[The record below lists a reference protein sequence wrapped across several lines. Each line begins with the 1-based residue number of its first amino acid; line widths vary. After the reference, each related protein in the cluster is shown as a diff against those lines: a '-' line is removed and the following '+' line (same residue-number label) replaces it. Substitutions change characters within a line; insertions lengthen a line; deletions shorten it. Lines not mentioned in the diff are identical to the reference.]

1 MFFTHFIWNIFPA
14 KRNSYIKDFVFINA
28 LLAFPWILILFCCV
42 TVYYYYAFF
51 MSLIVVRDEIS
62 NIPPN
67 TIKIYVNWL
76 EEMEFG
82 NKRLLDKMND
92 EQMKD
97 GFLIVSNY

>member
-1 MFFTHFIWNIFPA
+1 
-14 KRNSYIKDFVFINA
+14 
-28 LLAFPWILILFCCV
+28 
-42 TVYYYYAFF
+42 